1 MWEYNYTDNLLHSGV
16 KGMKW
21 GQRLYQNKDGS
32 LTALGKQRYG
42 TKGNYEKVQAAKRAA
57 SPEKLKAAKARA
69 KAQART
75 EAEIEKYKKKKESSN
90 KQKKKNLKK
99 KTKTKRTDQKV
110 EDIFKMSSYMLL

>member
-16 KGMKW
+16 QGMKW

-57 SPEKLKAAKARA
+57 SPEKLKADKARA

-75 EAEIEKYKKKKESSN
+75 EAEIAK
-90 KQKKKNLKK
+90 
-99 KTKTKRTDQKV
+99 
-110 EDIFKMSSYMLL
+110 

>member
-75 EAEIEKYKKKKESSN
+75 EAEIVGNPLYNPNRHAMVMKVKWNESG
-90 KQKKKNLKK
+90 
-99 KTKTKRTDQKV
+99 
-110 EDIFKMSSYMLL
+110 EPEFSYC

>member
-75 EAEIEKYKKKKESSN
+75 EAEIEK
-90 KQKKKNLKK
+90 
-99 KTKTKRTDQKV
+99 
-110 EDIFKMSSYMLL
+110 